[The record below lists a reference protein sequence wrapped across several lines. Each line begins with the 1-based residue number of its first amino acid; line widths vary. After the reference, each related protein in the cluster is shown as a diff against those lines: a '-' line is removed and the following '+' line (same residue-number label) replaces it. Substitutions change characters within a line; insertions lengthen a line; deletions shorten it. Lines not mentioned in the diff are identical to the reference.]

1 MKESIS
7 DGCIHF
13 NENKSEHL
21 VLPYENENMFGLFK
35 KKSEKEKLEAQYDA
49 LIKKSYELSH
59 SNRAESDKVQAQA
72 QEVLKKIEA
81 LED

>member
-1 MKESIS
+1 M
-7 DGCIHF
+7 
-13 NENKSEHL
+13 
-21 VLPYENENMFGLFK
+21 LPYENEKMFGLFK

-72 QEVLKKIEA
+72 QEVLKQIEA
-81 LED
+81 LEV

>member
-1 MKESIS
+1 M
-7 DGCIHF
+7 
-13 NENKSEHL
+13 
-21 VLPYENENMFGLFK
+21 LPYEKENMFGLFK

-72 QEVLKKIEA
+72 QEVLKQIEA

>member
-1 MKESIS
+1 MLIWKMEI
-7 DGCIHF
+7 
-13 NENKSEHL
+13 
-21 VLPYENENMFGLFK
+21 MFGLFK

-72 QEVLKKIEA
+72 QEVLKQIEA

>member
-1 MKESIS
+1 L
-7 DGCIHF
+7 
-13 NENKSEHL
+13 HL
-21 VLPYENENMFGLFK
+21 LLGLKRYKMFGLFK

-72 QEVLKKIEA
+72 QEVLKQIEA

>member
-1 MKESIS
+1 MFTLKR
-7 DGCIHF
+7 
-13 NENKSEHL
+13 
-21 VLPYENENMFGLFK
+21 YTMFGLFK
-35 KKSEKEKLEAQYDA
+35 KKSERDKLEEQHDA

-59 SNRAESDKVQAQA
+59 TNRAESDKVQAQA

>member
-1 MKESIS
+1 MLSLKRY
-7 DGCIHF
+7 
-13 NENKSEHL
+13 K
-21 VLPYENENMFGLFK
+21 MFGLFK

-72 QEVLKKIEA
+72 QEVLKQIEA

>member
-1 MKESIS
+1 MVITNSLKEQVIASGVRFEKGI
-7 DGCIHF
+7 I
-13 NENKSEHL
+13 
-21 VLPYENENMFGLFK
+21 MFGLFK

-72 QEVLKKIEA
+72 QEVLKQIEA